1 MAHSYYAISN
11 NPNVKEG
18 NPLLPDRPSLAQ
30 FMLHKAIT
38 VPLVADNVESGQMTI
53 MNTIVTLIVINNMR
67 LYIDTPECDI
77 NFYYDG
83 RRVPC

>member
-11 NPNVKEG
+11 NPYVKEG

-30 FMLHKAIT
+30 FILHKGIT

-53 MNTIVTLIVINNMR
+53 INGIITLVVINNMR
-67 LYIDTPECDI
+67 LYVDTYNKKI
-77 NFYYDG
+77 
-83 RRVPC
+83 